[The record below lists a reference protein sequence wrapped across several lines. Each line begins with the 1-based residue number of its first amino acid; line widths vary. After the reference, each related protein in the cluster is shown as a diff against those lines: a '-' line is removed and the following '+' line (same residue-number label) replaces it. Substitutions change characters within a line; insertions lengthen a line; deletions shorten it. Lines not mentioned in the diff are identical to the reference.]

1 MSLHKLTAGSGY
13 DYLTRQVAALDATE
27 KGHTGLASYYTE
39 RGETPGV
46 WIGSG
51 LDGIDGL
58 SAGDPVTAEQ
68 MRALFG
74 CGLHPLAELRQQQ
87 LEGPGLTERDLHDV
101 ARLGAP
107 FKIFDNDVSTF
118 RLEVAK
124 RIAAIQ
130 TAANLP
136 SDAPLPAA
144 DRARVRTEVARQF
157 FRAAH
162 GREPVDARELAGQI
176 AKDSRP
182 RTQTVAGYDL
192 TFSPVKSV
200 STLWAVA
207 EPAVAAVIER
217 AHQAAVNDALA
228 FIEKDALFTR
238 TGPQGIRQVNVRGLV
253 AAVFTHRDSRAGD
266 PDLHTHVAVANKVQT
281 LDGRWLSID
290 GRVLFKANV
299 AASETYNTA
308 LEQHLRQTLG
318 VWFSE
323 RPGTDPAK
331 RPIREIVGV
340 DPRLNHRWST
350 RRAHINVRR
359 GELAIQFQADHGRPP
374 TPVEALHLAQQAT
387 LETRDAKHEPR
398 SLAEQRTTWL
408 GEAATVLGGRGAVAS
423 MVQTALTPPAGTA
436 TIADSH
442 WVAQTADHILSV
454 MESSRST
461 WQMWHVR
468 AEAQRQV
475 RTVDLPAEHA
485 VALVDLLVDEVLG
498 RRSVALAAPHDGIE
512 EPEVLRRLDGSSVYT
527 VADASVYTSTRILD
541 AEARLV
547 AAAGRID
554 GASVEQTA
562 VDLAL
567 LEMAANGIALDAGQ
581 AALVRRMCS
590 SGARLHL
597 AIAPA
602 GAGKTT
608 AMRALTMAWTQD
620 GGQVVGLAP
629 SAAAAAVLAEQ
640 TGIRS
645 DTLAKLSWSLDHG
658 ELPDWAA
665 AVGPSTLVIIDEAG
679 MADTLSLDTA
689 VQFAIG
695 RGASVRLVGDDQQLA
710 AIGAGGVLR
719 DITHIHGAIRL
730 TELHRFTDPA
740 EAAASLALRE
750 GDPSG
755 LEFYLDHGRVH
766 VGDVATATEDAF
778 NAWVSDRAAGLDAI
792 MIAPTRNLV
801 AELNAR
807 ARAHR
812 LNHTPA
818 VSEVSLADGNR
829 ASVGDLIITR
839 TNDRRLRLTA
849 TEWVKNGDRWTITA
863 VSNNGGL
870 TVRHTR
876 SHLIIRLPADYVRE
890 STSLGYATTIHTAQG
905 VSADTMH
912 GLATGQES
920 RQQLYTMLTRGRAA
934 NHLYLQVVGDGDP
947 HTVIRPETLAPRT
960 ANEILQQILARDDT
974 PTSATTLLRGLSDP
988 AARLFDAVQR
998 YTDGLHVAAEQL
1010 LGPRIAQMLDT
1021 GADQVVPE
1029 LTSEPSWPTLRAHL
1043 LALAAET
1050 GEHPLIHLHT
1060 AAAGR
1065 ELHTAEDMAAVLDW
1079 RLPEPAP
1086 TDPGPLPWLPGIPEA
1101 LHDRPV
1107 WGEYLAKR
1115 SQLVIGLADQVR
1127 DCASNKSEQPVWA
1140 PPGSHPSVALLGEV
1154 AVWRAA
1160 VGVDPQDRRPTG
1172 AGQLQA
1178 ASTLWQQKL
1187 DRDVALCIHRLGADI
1202 GKRQIGGPSQD
1213 HQRGDRHRMPPTH
1226 AVRRGVPP
1234 GPRL

>member
-13 DYLTRQVAALDATE
+13 DYLTRQVAALDSTE

-58 SAGDPVTAEQ
+58 TAGDPVTAEQ

-87 LEGPGLTERDLHDV
+87 LEGPDLSRRDLQEV
-101 ARLGAP
+101 IQLGVP
-107 FKIFDNDVSTF
+107 FRVVDGVVSPF

-124 RIAAIQ
+124 RIAAIN
-130 TAANLP
+130 TAAGLP
-136 SDAPLPAA
+136 AGAAVPAA
-144 DRARVRTEVARQF
+144 DRAWVRTEVAREF
-157 FRAAH
+157 FRAEH

-207 EPAVAAVIER
+207 DPAVAAVIEQ
-217 AHQAAVNDALA
+217 AHQAAVKDALA
-228 FIEKDALFTR
+228 FIEMHALFTR

-253 AAVFTHRDSRAGD
+253 ATAFTHRDSRAGD

-308 LEQHLRQTLG
+308 LEQHLRDTLG
-318 VWFSE
+318 VRFAE

-340 DPRLNHRWST
+340 DPRLNQRWST
-350 RRAHINVRR
+350 RRAHIEARR
-359 GELAIQFQADHGRPP
+359 GELAIQFQNDHGRPP

-408 GEAATVLGGRGAVAS
+408 SEASAVLGGSDAVALMMRAALAPHAEATRIVDARWVS
-423 MVQTALTPPAGTA
+423 QTA
-436 TIADSH
+436 SH
-442 WVAQTADHILSV
+442 VLAV
-454 MESSRST
+454 MEASRST

-468 AEAQRQV
+468 AEAQRHV
-475 RTVDLPAEHA
+475 RTIDVTAERA
-485 VALVDLLVDEVLG
+485 SGLVDLLVDEVLD
-498 RRSVALAAPHDGIE
+498 RRSVALVASDHIE
-512 EPEVLRRLDGSSVYT
+512 EPGALRRADGSSVYT
-527 VADASVYTSTRILD
+527 VAGAALYTSTRILN

-547 AAAGRID
+547 AAAGRRG
-554 GASVEQTA
+554 GASVESTA
-562 VDLAL
+562 VELAL
-567 LEMAANGIALDAGQ
+567 LEMAANGTALDAGQ
-581 AALVRRMCS
+581 TALVRQMCT
-590 SGARLHL
+590 SGARLQL

-608 AMRALTMAWTQD
+608 AMRALTLAWTQD
-620 GGQVVGLAP
+620 GGQVLGLAP

-640 TGIRS
+640 TGIRT
-645 DTLAKLSWSLDHG
+645 DTLAKLTWSLQHG

-679 MADTLSLDTA
+679 MADTLTLDAA
-689 VQFAIG
+689 VQFAID

-719 DITHIHGAIRL
+719 DIEQTHGALHL

-740 EAAASLALRE
+740 EAAASLALRAGKPE
-750 GDPSG
+750 A
-755 LEFYLDHGRVH
+755 LEFYFDHGRVH
-766 VGDVATATEDAF
+766 VGDVATTTEDTF
-778 NAWVSDRAAGLDAI
+778 NGWVSDRAAGLDAI

-807 ARAHR
+807 ARAYR
-812 LNHTPA
+812 LNHIPA
-818 VSEVSLADGNR
+818 VSEVALADGNR
-829 ASVGDLIITR
+829 ASVGDVIITR
-839 TNDRRLRLTA
+839 ANDRRLRLTLSD
-849 TEWVKNGDRWTITA
+849 WVKNGDRWTITQVGQQA
-863 VSNNGGL
+863 DL

-876 SHLIIRLPADYVRE
+876 SHHTVRLPADYV
-890 STSLGYATTIHTAQG
+890 STSTGLGYATTIHAAQG

-912 GLATGQES
+912 GLATGLES
-920 RQQLYTMLTRGRAA
+920 RQQLYTMLSRGRAA

-947 HTVIRPETLAPRT
+947 HTLIRPETVAPRT
-960 ANEILQQILARDDT
+960 PTETLQQILARDDA
-974 PTSATTLLRGLSDP
+974 PTSASTLLRQLSDP
-988 AARLFDAVQR
+988 AARLCDAVQR

-1010 LGPRIAQMLDT
+1010 VGPQLVQMLDSH
-1021 GADQVVPE
+1021 ADQIVPE
-1029 LTSEPSWPTLRAHL
+1029 LTCEPSWPTLRAHVL
-1043 LALAAET
+1043 VLAAET
-1050 GEHPLIHLHT
+1050 GEHPLLHLHT

-1065 ELHTAEDMAAVLDW
+1065 ELHTAGDMAAVLDW

-1086 TDPGPLPWLPGIPEA
+1086 TDPGPLPWLPGVPEA

-1127 DCASNKSEQPVWA
+1127 DCASQNSEQPVWA
-1140 PPGSHPSVALLGEV
+1140 PPGSHPSVALIGEV

-1160 VGVDPQDRRPTG
+1160 VGVDPQDRRATG

-1187 DRDVALCIHRLGADI
+1187 DRDVALCIHRLGADV

-1213 HQRGDRHRMPPTH
+1213 HQREDRHRMPPTH

>member
-1 MSLHKLTAGSGY
+1 MSMHKLTAGAGY
-13 DYLTRQVAALDATE
+13 DYLTRQVAALDSTE
-27 KGHTGLASYYTE
+27 KGHAGLASYYTE

-58 SAGDPVTAEQ
+58 TAGDSVTAEQ

-74 CGLHPLAELRQQQ
+74 CGLHPLAELRQRQ
-87 LEGPGLTERDLHDV
+87 LEGPDLTERDYQDA

-107 FKIFDNDVSTF
+107 FKIVDSDVSPF

-124 RIAAIQ
+124 RIGAIQ
-130 TAANLP
+130 TAGGLP
-136 SDAPLPAA
+136 ADAPLPAA

-157 FRAAH
+157 FLAAH

-182 RTQTVAGYDL
+182 RTQTVAGFDL

-207 EPAVAAVIER
+207 EPAVAAVIEQ

-228 FIEKDALFTR
+228 FIEKHALFTR

-253 AAVFTHRDSRAGD
+253 AAAFTHRDSRAGD

-308 LEQHLRQTLG
+308 SEQHLRDNLG
-318 VWFSE
+318 VRFAE

-340 DPRLNHRWST
+340 DPRLNQRWST
-350 RRAHINVRR
+350 RRTHINTRR
-359 GELAIQFQADHGRPP
+359 GDLAVQFQHDHGRPP

-398 SLAEQRTTWL
+398 SLTEQRATWL
-408 GEAATVLGGRGAVAS
+408 SEAAAVLGSSEAVAS
-423 MVQTALTPPAGTA
+423 MVQTALAPPAET
-436 TIADSH
+436 TPIADTR
-442 WVAQTADHILSV
+442 WIAQTASHITAV
-454 MESSRST
+454 MEESRST

-468 AEAQRQV
+468 AEAQRHV
-475 RTVDLPAEHA
+475 RTIDAPAEQA
-485 VALVDLLVDEVLG
+485 AALVDLLVDEVLD
-498 RRSVALAAPHDGIE
+498 RRSVALAAPDNIL
-512 EPEVLRRLDGSSVYT
+512 EPEVLRRVDGASVYT
-527 VADASVYTSTRILD
+527 VAGADLYTSQRILD
-541 AEARLV
+541 AEQRLITT
-547 AAAGRID
+547 AGRRD
-554 GASVEQTA
+554 GSA
-562 VDLAL
+562 VDQVAVELAL
-567 LEMAANGIALDAGQ
+567 LEMAANGTALDAGQ
-581 AALVRRMCS
+581 AFLVRRMCS
-590 SGARLHL
+590 SGARLQL

-608 AMRALTMAWTQD
+608 AMRALTLAWTQD
-620 GGQVVGLAP
+620 GGHLLGLAT

-640 TGIRS
+640 TGIRT
-645 DTLAKLSWSLDHG
+645 DTLAKLTWSLQAGD
-658 ELPDWAA
+658 LPQWAG
-665 AVGPSTLVIIDEAG
+665 AVGRSTLLIIDEAG
-679 MADTLSLDTA
+679 MADTVSLDTA
-689 VQFAIG
+689 VQFAIK

-719 DITHIHGAIRL
+719 DITHTHGALRL

-740 EAAASLALRE
+740 EAAASLTLRE
-750 GDPSG
+750 GKPEALD
-755 LEFYLDHGRVH
+755 FYLDHGRVH
-766 VGDVATATEDAF
+766 VGDLATTTQDAF
-778 NAWVSDRAAGLDAI
+778 NAWVSDRAAGLDTI

-801 AELNAR
+801 AELNRR

-812 LNHTPA
+812 LDHSPA
-818 VSEVSLADGNR
+818 APEVTLADGNR
-829 ASVGDLIITR
+829 ASVGDVIITR
-839 TNDRRLRLTA
+839 SNDRRLRLTA
-849 TEWVKNGDRWTITA
+849 TDWVKNGDRWTITA
-863 VSNNGGL
+863 VSNNVGL
-870 TVRHTR
+870 TVRHNR
-876 SHLIIRLPADYVRE
+876 SHHTVRLPADYVRT
-890 STSLGYATTIHTAQG
+890 STGLGYATTIHNAQG
-905 VSADTMH
+905 VTADTMH
-912 GLATGQES
+912 GLLTGQES
-920 RQQLYTMLTRGRAA
+920 RQQLYTMITRGRNA

-947 HTVIRPETLAPRT
+947 HSIIRPDTISPRTPTETLR
-960 ANEILQQILARDDT
+960 QILARDDT
-974 PTSATTLLRGLSDP
+974 PTSATTLLRELSDP
-988 AARLFDAVQR
+988 AARLYAAVQH
-998 YTDGLHVAAEQL
+998 YTDSLQVAAEHL
-1010 LGPRIAQMLDT
+1010 VGPQIVQMLD
-1021 GADQVVPE
+1021 GRADQVVPE

-1050 GEHPLIHLHT
+1050 DEHPLLRLQT

-1079 RLPEPAP
+1079 RLSEPAP
-1086 TDPGPLPWLPGIPEA
+1086 TDPGPLPWLPGIPST
-1101 LHDRPV
+1101 LHDHHV

-1115 SQLVIGLADQVR
+1115 SQLVVGLANQVR
-1127 DCASNKSEQPVWA
+1127 DCASQKSEQPVWA
-1140 PPGSHPSVALLGEV
+1140 PPGSHPSVALIAEI

-1178 ASTLWQQKL
+1178 ASALWQQNL
-1187 DRDVALCIHRLGADI
+1187 DRDVALCSHRVGADV
-1202 GKRQIGGPSQD
+1202 GKRQVGGPSRD
-1213 HQRGDRHRMPPTH
+1213 HQREDRHRMPPTR
-1226 AVRRGVPP
+1226 AVRRSVPP